1 MKTMQTMSTLLFT
14 FSALLSACATREE
27 ITQEYSGL
35 TCMDLAREIGR
46 AEGFKESANADEI
59 GAGLDI
65 ILADEDYEI
74 AEAGIEAVI
83 ASSTKSDANT
93 RKDILEEMLV
103 RKGCRS

>member
-1 MKTMQTMSTLLFT
+1 MQRRQTLGALILG
-14 FSALLSACATREE
+14 FSAVLSACTTPED

-35 TCMDLAREIGR
+35 SCMDLAREIGR

-65 ILADEDYEI
+65 ILADEDYEFV
-74 AEAGIEAVI
+74 EAGIEAII

-93 RKDILEEMLV
+93 RMDILQETLV
-103 RKGCRS
+103 RNGCRS

>member
-1 MKTMQTMSTLLFT
+1 MTRMKTLGALLFT
-14 FSALLSACATREE
+14 VSALVTACATRED

-35 TCMDLAREIGR
+35 NCMELAREIGR
-46 AEGFKESANADEI
+46 AEGFYESANADEI

-65 ILADEDYEI
+65 ILADEDHEI

-93 RKDILEEMLV
+93 RKDVLQEMLA
-103 RKGCRS
+103 RRGCHS